1 MSKLPLF
8 MENVKIT
15 PGFSHGL
22 GNAANVADR
31 VSLEN
36 YERVAALITIYQAAA
51 DPDTITFHKATA
63 AAAGTEDTTNAIP
76 NWWHCEDVT
85 VGTTADTWTKGT
97 AVASG
102 ATIATSGT
110 GGNVTSYYLIDI
122 GADELPEGGVDYKF
136 VEINMGGVGA
146 GGNFT
151 NIIYFLYN
159 PRYAQAV
166 LPSAQS

>member
-8 MENVKIT
+8 MEGVKIV
-15 PGFSHGL
+15 PGFFHGL

-36 YERVAALITIYQAAA
+36 YERCAALITINQNVANA
-51 DPDTITFHKATA
+51 DTITFHKSTA
-63 AAAGTEDTTNAIP
+63 ASGGTDDDINAIP
-76 NWWHCEDVT
+76 NWWYCEDVT
-85 VGTTADTWTKGT
+85 AGTTADTWTKGA
-97 AVASG
+97 AVLSG
-102 ATIATSGT
+102 ATITTSAGDGAT
-110 GGNVTSYYLIDI
+110 TSMYLIDI

-136 VEINMGGVGA
+136 IEINMGGGGA
-146 GGNFT
+146 GGNVT

-166 LPSAQS
+166 LPSGQA

>member
-8 MENVKIT
+8 MEGVKIV
-15 PGFSHGL
+15 PGFFHGL
-22 GNAANVADR
+22 GNAVNVADR

-36 YERVAALITIYQAAA
+36 YERCAALITINQNTA
-51 DPDTITFHKATA
+51 DADTITFHKATA
-63 AAAGTEDTTNAIP
+63 ATGGTEDTANAIP
-76 NWWHCEDVT
+76 NWWYCEDVT

-102 ATIATSGT
+102 ATIATSAAT
-110 GGNVTSYYLIDI
+110 GATTSMYLIDI

-136 VEINMGGVGA
+136 VEINMGGAGA
-146 GGNFT
+146 VGNFT

>member
-8 MENVKIT
+8 MEGVKIV
-15 PGFSHGL
+15 PGFFHGL
-22 GNAANVADR
+22 GDVANVADR

-36 YERVAALITIYQAAA
+36 YERCAVLITIYQAAA

-63 AAAGTEDTTNAIP
+63 ATAGTEDTLNAIP
-76 NWWHCEDVT
+76 NWWHLEDVT
-85 VGTTADTWTKGT
+85 ALTTADTWTKGT
-97 AVASG
+97 AVVSG
-102 ATIATSGT
+102 ATITTSAGAAAS
-110 GGNVTSYYLIDI
+110 TSMYLIDI

-136 VEINMGGVGA
+136 IEINMGGVGD

-166 LPSAQS
+166 LPSGQA

>member
-8 MENVKIT
+8 MEGVKIV
-15 PGFSHGL
+15 PGFFHGL
-22 GNAANVADR
+22 GTAANVADR

-36 YERVAALITIYQAAA
+36 YERCAALITIYQAAA

-63 AAAGTEDTTNAIP
+63 ATGGTEDTANAIP
-76 NWWHCEDVT
+76 NWGHLEDVT
-85 VGTTADTWTKGT
+85 ALTTADTWTKGT

-102 ATIATSGT
+102 ATIATSVAA
-110 GGNVTSYYLIDI
+110 GNVTSMYLIDI

-136 VEINMGGVGA
+136 IEINMGGA
-146 GGNFT
+146 GNVGNFT
-151 NIIYFLYN
+151 NITYFLYN

-166 LPSAQS
+166 LPSGQA